1 MSCEATQS
9 LIHGYLDGELDLVR
23 SMEIERH
30 LNDCES
36 CARAYQNQQ
45 SLRSLIRGGSL
56 YFKAPAGLES
66 RIHARLREVHRTAA
80 KPQPAAAAEAPSRPS
95 QAWWSPSW
103 TWAGMAAA
111 LALAAVVISIL
122 RPGASR
128 PSQQDLLVEEVVS
141 SHIRSLMLNHL
152 TDVTSSDQHNV
163 KPWFNGKLDFSPS
176 VVNLA
181 PEGFPL
187 VGGRLDYLDGR
198 PVAAL
203 VYGRRQHLIN
213 VFVWPSPSGSGSGAP
228 TQTAARQGYNVVD
241 WTQSGMTWWAVSDLN
256 AQELQE
262 FVAFL
267 KQH

>member
-1 MSCEATQS
+1 MSCEATQG

-30 LNDCES
+30 LSDCES
-36 CARAYQNQQ
+36 CARAYRNQQ
-45 SLRSLIRGGSL
+45 ALRSLLRGGSL
-56 YFKAPAGLES
+56 YFKAPAGLEP
-66 RIHARLREVHRTAA
+66 RVHARLSEVHRAGA
-80 KPQPAAAAEAPSRPS
+80 KSEAAATMSSRPR

-103 TWAGMAAA
+103 AWAGMAAA

-122 RPGASR
+122 RPPASR
-128 PSQQDLLVEEVVS
+128 PSPRDLLVEEVVS

-187 VGGRLDYLDGR
+187 VGGRLDYLAGR

-213 VFVWPSPSGSGSGAP
+213 VFVWPSPSGSGSGGP
-228 TQTAARQGYNVVD
+228 TRTAARQGYNVVD

-256 AQELQE
+256 TRELEE
-262 FVAFL
+262 FVRLLQAR
-267 KQH
+267 